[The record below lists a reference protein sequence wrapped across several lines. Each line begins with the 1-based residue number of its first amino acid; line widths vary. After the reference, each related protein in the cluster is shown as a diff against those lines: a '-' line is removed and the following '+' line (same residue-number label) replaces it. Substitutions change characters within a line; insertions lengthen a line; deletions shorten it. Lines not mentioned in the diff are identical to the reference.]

1 MAGATGGQAVL
12 TLESLVGRMERL
24 PFARIHKKVFA
35 LTAAGYMF
43 DAFDVGL
50 LSFIMPAL
58 ASDLKL
64 TPAQIG
70 IVFTITFLG
79 MFCGT
84 LAAGH
89 IADRFGR
96 LKVFQYTLLIFAIG
110 TAATAFVHTL
120 TALLVLRFITG
131 LGLGG
136 EQPVSYTYV
145 SEMVPNQYRGRLAGW
160 SQSCWGIGMMLAGAV
175 SYVLVPSFG
184 WQSAFLAGILPAVL
198 VWFFRMGIPESPR
211 WLMSKNEPQRA
222 ETQLRR
228 MEDEVEKELGHT
240 LPQAHP
246 VAKIEI
252 ARGMKF
258 LVLFQP
264 AYRKRTIMLWL
275 FWCFSM
281 FGFWGV
287 EAWSPTLLKQ
297 AGYSISASIG
307 FFFIM
312 NTVRVPSGIFGAF
325 LSDKIGRKLPI
336 LCYWTLAGLAILAFG
351 WCLSE
356 QASAGVM
363 LACGIAVF
371 FFMAGGQ
378 PVMYAYTPENYPTEV
393 RGTGTG
399 TANACG
405 RIGAM
410 LAPLLVGYLYPVF
423 GLFVTLG
430 VVGGGLVL
438 AAAIVMLLGIE
449 TRGKT
454 LEAISSEPVGIR
466 TAALRTERLDAT
478 KPA

>member
-1 MAGATGGQAVL
+1 MADSTSGQAVL

-43 DAFDVGL
+43 DAFDIGL

-58 ASDLKL
+58 AGDLKL
-64 TPAQIG
+64 SPAQIG
-70 IVFTITFLG
+70 VVFTTTFLG

-84 LAAGH
+84 LMAGH

-96 LKVFQYTLLIFAIG
+96 LKVFQYTLLLFAIG

-120 TALLVLRFITG
+120 TALLVLRFVTG

-160 SQSCWGIGMMLAGAV
+160 SQSCWGLGMMLAGAV
-175 SYVLVPSFG
+175 SYVLVPNFG
-184 WQSAFLAGILPAVL
+184 WQSAFLVGILPAVL

-211 WLMSKNEPQRA
+211 WFMIKNEPQRA
-222 ETQLRR
+222 EAELRGL
-228 MEDEVEKELGHT
+228 ENEVERELGHA
-240 LPQAHP
+240 LPQPYP
-246 VAKIEI
+246 VSKIEI
-252 ARGMKF
+252 ARGIKF
-258 LVLFQP
+258 LVLFRP

-325 LSDKIGRKLPI
+325 LSDKVGRKAPI
-336 LCYWTLAGLAILAFG
+336 LCYWILAALAILTFG
-351 WCLSE
+351 WCLS
-356 QASAGVM
+356 QQSPAGVM

-399 TANACG
+399 MANACG

-430 VVGGGLVL
+430 VVAAGLV
-438 AAAIVMLLGIE
+438 AAAVTVTLLGTE

-454 LEAISSEPVGIR
+454 LEAISSGSVDNR
-466 TAALRTERLDAT
+466 ATASQAEHLDVAT
-478 KPA
+478 PA